1 MAGKSN
7 TKKKSTSK
15 KVEVISNDIEID
27 EISESEIDV
36 DDKVEDEPN
45 IEEPAVVAEKSN
57 NDTPTTSASKVFGQI
72 AAFKWWKTLGYINVL
87 WTLGFILIFLAIYW
101 HGDVTKIIGS
111 NLTADQLAFNKQV
124 DANIARVIANIV
136 FASLL
141 SGFSLIALTVIN
153 TLYYVKNIKSFNS
166 KYELPSALLAFIP
179 LGFIPILVFA
189 SIETKSFYGAK
200 EVSSMGYTKPKFVMP
215 HVYIILMGIIL
226 VVIIASWFATWNK
239 GALDFVQDPN
249 FVPTPDKMEQDPPNS
264 VVPAGFLYLLIAPI
278 KGFVNAADLI
288 IFLMIMGGF
297 LAIVT
302 ESGALEAGLGRMVK
316 ALKGK
321 EIILVPILFVLFSIG
336 GTTYGM
342 AEESLPFYLLLIPVF
357 LAAGFDSYTAVLT
370 ILFGAGLGTAASILN
385 PFVVNTAI
393 EGANKGITGSV
404 LTPSNGIIWRSVIY
418 ALLIIPGCAYV
429 TWYAWRVKKDPTK
442 SKIYDLQAEHKKEF
456 SFNMD
461 SLPEF
466 TAKRKAIIAIFGL
479 TFLAMIISV
488 ISWEKLANTTFF
500 NDITKWIDTYLPFLG
515 GVNKKNESLIGA
527 WGTWYLVQMGFLFFF
542 STLIVASLSWKG
554 SKHFIDKFMFGVGD
568 FIGVGMVI
576 AISRGISIVVGDT
589 GLDQIIIGGLSG
601 MIKSVNNVYG
611 VTVIFFLLF
620 FALSFLIPST
630 SGFASAVFPLIG
642 PAIGG
647 YIPSGGVIQPSVLPG
662 LTVSGSIASFSL
674 ASGIV
679 NISMPSGGIFVSAL
693 SLSKVPL
700 GKFYKGS
707 WGFLVALFVGSLAL
721 LLIGQAVNGAS
732 PNIF

>member
-101 HGDVTKIIGS
+101 HGDV
-111 NLTADQLAFNKQV
+111 
-124 DANIARVIANIV
+124 ANYKDRIIANIV

-141 SGFSLIALTVIN
+141 SSFSLIALTVVS

-166 KYELPSALLAFIP
+166 KYELPNALLAFIP

-215 HVYIILMGIIL
+215 HVYIILMAIIL
-226 VVIIASWFATWNK
+226 LVIIASWFATWSTNTSNGK
-239 GALDFVQDPN
+239 PVA
-249 FVPTPDKMEQDPPNS
+249 
-264 VVPAGFLYLLIAPI
+264 PAGFLYLLIAPI

-288 IFLMIMGGF
+288 IFLMVMGGF
-297 LAIVT
+297 LAVVT

-385 PFVVNTAI
+385 PFVVNTAVDA
-393 EGANKGITGSV
+393 ANGKELTTNL
-404 LTPSNGIIWRSVIY
+404 LTPSNGIIWRSVMY

-466 TAKRKAIIAIFGL
+466 TVKRKIIVAIFGF

-488 ISWEKLANTTFF
+488 ISWEQLANTTIFA
-500 NDITKWIDTYLPFLG
+500 DITKWIDTYLPFLG
-515 GVNKKNESLIGA
+515 GVNKEGQSLIGA
-527 WGTWYLVQMGFLFFF
+527 WGTWYLIQMAFLFFLA
-542 STLIVASLSWKG
+542 TLIVASLSWKG

-576 AISRGISIVVGDT
+576 AISRGISIVVNET

-611 VTVIFFLLF
+611 VTIIFFLLF

-647 YIPSGGVIQPSVLPG
+647 YGGIATALPG

>member
-36 DDKVEDEPN
+36 DEKVEDEPN
-45 IEEPAVVAEKSN
+45 IEEPTVVAEKSN
-57 NDTPTTSASKVFGQI
+57 NDTPTAGASKVFGQI

-101 HGDVTKIIGS
+101 HGDATLYRDRI
-111 NLTADQLAFNKQV
+111 
-124 DANIARVIANIV
+124 IANII
-136 FASLL
+136 FSSLL
-141 SGFSLIALTVIN
+141 SSFSLIALTVVS

-200 EVSSMGYTKPKFVMP
+200 EVSSMGYKKPKLVMP
-215 HVYIILMGIIL
+215 HVYIILMAIIL
-226 VVIIASWFATWNK
+226 LVIIASWFATWTSNTSN
-239 GALDFVQDPN
+239 GERVA
-249 FVPTPDKMEQDPPNS
+249 
-264 VVPAGFLYLLIAPI
+264 PAGFLYLLIAPI

-336 GTTYGM
+336 GATYGM

-393 EGANKGITGSV
+393 GAANGQLTTNL
-404 LTPSNGIIWRSVIY
+404 LTPSNGIIWRFVIY
-418 ALLIIPGCAYV
+418 ALLIIPGCIYV

-466 TAKRKAIIAIFGL
+466 TAKRKSIVAIFGI

-488 ISWEKLANTTFF
+488 ISWQELANTTIFV
-500 NDITKWIDTYLPFLG
+500 DITKWIDTYLPFLG
-515 GVNKKNESLIGA
+515 GVNKSGGSLIGA
-527 WGTWYLVQMGFLFFF
+527 WGTWYLVQMSFLFFLA
-542 STLIVASLSWKG
+542 TLVVASLSWKG

-576 AISRGISIVVGDT
+576 AISRGISIVVSDT
-589 GLDQIIIGGLSG
+589 GLDKIIIGGLSG
-601 MIKSVNNVYG
+601 LIKSVNDVYG

-630 SGFASAVFPLIG
+630 SGFAGAVFPLIG

-647 YIPSGGVIQPSVLPG
+647 YGGIATALPG